1 MAWTYEKLWIM
12 LLKRKMKRIQLKALA
27 GISSS
32 ALAHMGK
39 DEPVTMDVLG
49 KICQALNCRIED
61 IVEYIPEYDYAAEF
75 DNIVTDYQTDVVEL

>member
-1 MAWTYEKLWIM
+1 MGDFYMSWSYERLWIQ
-12 LLKRKMKRIQLKALA
+12 LLKRKLKRTEFSKAA

-49 KICQALNCRIED
+49 KICQTLNCRIED
-61 IVEYIPEYDYAAEF
+61 IVEFIPENSESKS
-75 DNIVTDYQTDVVEL
+75 

>member
-1 MAWTYEKLWIM
+1 MAWSYERLWIQ
-12 LLKRKMKRIQLKALA
+12 LLKRKLKRTDFSKSV

-61 IVEYIPEYDYAAEF
+61 IVEFIPDEPE
-75 DNIVTDYQTDVVEL
+75 QKQ

>member
-1 MAWTYEKLWIM
+1 MSWSYEKLWIQ
-12 LLKRKMKRIQLKALA
+12 LLKRKWKRTDFSKCA

-49 KICQALNCRIED
+49 KICQVLNCRIED
-61 IVEYIPEYDYAAEF
+61 IVEFIPDEPE
-75 DNIVTDYQTDVVEL
+75 QKP

>member
-1 MAWTYEKLWIM
+1 MAWSYERLWIQ
-12 LLKRKMKRIQLKALA
+12 LLKRKMKRTDLLKIA

-49 KICQALNCRIED
+49 KVCRALCCEL
-61 IVEYIPEYDYAAEF
+61 E
-75 DNIVTDYQTDVVEL
+75 DVVEYVPEDSGQERRD

>member
-1 MAWTYEKLWIM
+1 MGGGLAMSWSYEKLWIQ
-12 LLKRKMKRIQLKALA
+12 LLKRKWKRTDFSKRA

-61 IVEYIPEYDYAAEF
+61 IVEFIPDEPE
-75 DNIVTDYQTDVVEL
+75 QKP

>member
-1 MAWTYEKLWIM
+1 MSWSYERLWIQ
-12 LLKRKMKRIQLKALA
+12 LLKRKWKRTDFSKRI

-32 ALAHMGK
+32 ALARMGK

-61 IVEYIPEYDYAAEF
+61 IVEFIPDEPE
-75 DNIVTDYQTDVVEL
+75 QK